1 MNTKIK
7 NVVKVMN
14 FHALIRV
21 EKARRRAALYMEM
34 EKELYRMM
42 DLIMNN
48 RNLILDKN
56 MLKTYPDR
64 PVLTI
69 YLGSDLGFCAN
80 YNSQVNELLVKDVD
94 GDKIIIGKKLRKQS
108 EHVLLRMERADYEQR
123 IGEIEKIL
131 RDSIIHKKHSAIRI
145 IFNRYINAS
154 QIELDS
160 EQIYPFVMEAN
171 ADKSNYRDDF
181 LIDGDVEDLLIEL
194 VTTYLSYQIRI
205 AGYSGYASE
214 NIMRQNT
221 TSESMKKI
229 EERESEALME
239 YRRERRQKEFSKT
252 IENYSKMKSMKLN
265 GGR

>member
-1 MNTKIK
+1 MSSKIK

-21 EKARRRAALYMEM
+21 DKSRRKASRYQEM
-34 EKELYRMM
+34 EKELYHMM

-64 PVLTI
+64 PPLTI

-80 YNSQVNELLVKDVD
+80 YNSQVNEVLSRDQD
-94 GDKIIIGKKLRKQS
+94 GDKILIGRKLKKQAD
-108 EHVLLRMERADYEQR
+108 HVLLRMERAEFEEKIDQV
-123 IGEIEKIL
+123 EKIL
-131 RDSIIHKKHSAIRI
+131 RDSIIHKRHSAIHI
-145 IFNRYINAS
+145 VFNRYINS
-154 QIELDS
+154 TQITLDT
-160 EQIYPFVMEAN
+160 EQIYPFVMEPG

-205 AGYSGYASE
+205 TGYSGYAAE

-221 TSESMKKI
+221 TSESLKKI
-229 EERESEALME
+229 EERENEALME
-239 YRRERRQKEFSKT
+239 ARRERRQEEFSKT
-252 IENYSKMKSMKLN
+252 IESFSKMKTRN